1 MKFTRQWLQSHL
13 PSNSPLAGCSN
24 QELAATL
31 TMAGLEVEA
40 VVDRAQALSAFS
52 VARILDSQPHPNA
65 DKLRVCRV
73 ETRDGMLE
81 IVCGAPNA
89 VTGLTTIYAPIG
101 AYVPGID
108 VTLEARAVRGVV
120 SHGMLCSGSE
130 LELEANLPGNVADG
144 ILDLPGDL
152 AVGLPASAAFGL
164 EDVMFDIEVTPNRPD
179 WLGVRG
185 IARDLAAKWNVDL
198 LDKPIEP
205 VEGRFPCPI
214 AIEIA
219 PDEASQK
226 ACPVFAGRWVRN
238 VRNRPSPLWLQKW
251 LKASGLKSINALVD
265 VTNFLSRDRARPL
278 HVYDG
283 AQLGSVI
290 RARMGREGE
299 SFVALDDKTYAISPD
314 MCVIATQML
323 GDPTDTALGLGGVMG
338 GASSGVRLET
348 QDVFIESA
356 WFDPI
361 LIAQT
366 GRQTSIVSDA
376 QYRFARGIDPQSV
389 LPGLEMATQMIL
401 DLCGGEPSEIVVAG
415 KVPDAPHSVD
425 FALSRVED
433 LTGMVISDDETL
445 RILRALGFQCDALA
459 SNAKLGQNAVFR
471 VTPPSWRRDI
481 EGSADLVEEIARI
494 YGFDH
499 LAATSLPRLPGRR
512 LPAVSPL
519 QNRGRIGRRVLASL
533 GYLEAVTWSFCSRA
547 QAEQFGGGA
556 GSLVLDN
563 PIAAELDCMRPSI
576 LPNLLRAAARNAD
589 RGRQHEYLFEL
600 GPVYRGDGENDQGLA
615 LTALRMIAPERHW
628 QYAMKEADLF
638 DIKADLFA
646 VLRALDLDPGR
657 FQIAPAQMPYLHP
670 GKSGVLRLGPKNT
683 IATFGEIHPR
693 TLRALDLDGLYVGFE
708 LQLDAIPF
716 GKSKGARTRP
726 IFTAQ
731 ELMPV
736 RRDFAFVVGDDVQA
750 ARVQKAVE
758 STILP
763 QKDLIQSVQIFDLYR
778 GKGVAAEHYS
788 LALEVVLQPSGKSLT
803 DAEIEAVSALIL
815 QSVSKA
821 CGATLR

>member
-1 MKFTRQWLQSHL
+1 M
-13 PSNSPLAGCSN
+13 NSPLATCSN
-24 QELAATL
+24 QELASTL

-40 VVDRAQALSAFS
+40 VIDRAEALSAFS
-52 VARILDSQPHPNA
+52 VAKILDARPHPNA

-73 ETRDGMLE
+73 ETRDGILE
-81 IVCGAPNA
+81 IVCGAANA
-89 VTGLTTIYAPIG
+89 VSGLTTIYAPVG

-108 VTLEARAVRGVV
+108 VTLEARLVRGVV

-130 LELEANLPGNVADG
+130 LELEANLQGNIADG

-185 IARDLAAKWNVDL
+185 IARDLAAKWKVDL

-205 VEGRFPCPI
+205 VKGRFPCPVT
-214 AIEIA
+214 IEIA
-219 PDEASQK
+219 PDEASRK

-238 VRNRPSPLWLQKW
+238 LRNGPSPLWLRKW
-251 LKASGLKSINALVD
+251 LKASGMKSINALVD

-283 AQLGSVI
+283 ANLGPVI

-299 SFVALDDKTYAISPD
+299 SFVALDEKSYAITPD
-314 MCVIATQML
+314 MCVIATQMR
-323 GDPTDTALGLGGVMG
+323 GDATDTALGLGGVMG
-338 GASSGVRLET
+338 GASSGVSLDT

-366 GRQTSIVSDA
+366 GRQTGIVSDA

-389 LPGLEMATQMIL
+389 LPGLELATQMIL

-415 KVPDAPHSVD
+415 KIPDAPHAVD

-433 LTGMVISDDETL
+433 LTGMAIGDDEIL
-445 RILRALGFQCDALA
+445 RILRALGFECSELPTRPKGGKSAL
-459 SNAKLGQNAVFR
+459 FR

-494 YGFDH
+494 HGFDH
-499 LAATSLPRLPGRR
+499 LPATSLPRLPGRR

-533 GYLEAVTWSFCSRA
+533 GYLETVSWSFCSRA

-576 LPNLLRAAARNAD
+576 LPNLVRAAARNAD
-589 RGRQHEYLFEL
+589 KGRQHEYLFEL
-600 GPVYRGDGENDQGLA
+600 GPVYRGSGENDQGLA

-628 QYAMKEADLF
+628 QFALKEVDLY

-646 VLRALDLDPGR
+646 VLRALDLDPSR
-657 FQIAPAQMPYLHP
+657 FQIAPAQIPYLHP
-670 GKSGVLRLGPKNT
+670 GRSGVLRLGPKNT
-683 IATFGEIHPR
+683 IATFGEIHPK
-693 TLRALDLDGLYVGFE
+693 TLRALDLDGVCVGFE
-708 LQLDAIPF
+708 LQLDTIPF
-716 GKSKGARTRP
+716 PKSKNTRTKP
-726 IFTAQ
+726 VFMAQ

-736 RRDFAFVVGDDVQA
+736 RRDFAFVVRDDVQA

-758 STILP
+758 TTILP

-778 GKGVAAEHYS
+778 GKGVAADHYS
-788 LALEVVLQPSGKSLT
+788 LALEVVMQPRMKSLT
-803 DAEIEAVSALIL
+803 DAEIEAVGALIV
-815 QSVSKA
+815 QSVQKA
-821 CGATLR
+821 CGATLRG